1 MKISYL
7 KVDNFMLF
15 DSLDISWSSN
25 INIISGENSTGKSTL
40 LKLMYSILKP
50 VSSTRASAMTQD
62 QVEAAIV
69 EKRQGNCRPDEGKI
83 GRLVSRK
90 QGSNRTDI
98 EIVLERN

>member
-40 LKLMYSILKP
+40 L
-50 VSSTRASAMTQD
+50 
-62 QVEAAIV
+62 
-69 EKRQGNCRPDEGKI
+69 
-83 GRLVSRK
+83 
-90 QGSNRTDI
+90 
-98 EIVLERN
+98 